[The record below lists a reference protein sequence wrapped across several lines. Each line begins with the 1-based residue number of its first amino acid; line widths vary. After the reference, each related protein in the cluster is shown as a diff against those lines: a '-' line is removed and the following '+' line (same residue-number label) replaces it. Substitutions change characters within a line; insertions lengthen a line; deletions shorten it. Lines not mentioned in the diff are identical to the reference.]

1 MITYSINHLFLYIL
15 LMKTLKRRV
24 DLGES
29 GINRVLFYE
38 KIIRKIL
45 RTQPAREAAMNETT
59 QSFLKVV
66 DAKHQSIEPPIQLN
80 PKTCLEILKY
90 VAEVRNAALTG
101 EEESRGEYKLRE
113 SYFERDINADL
124 GWMMRVIKRFF
135 NGTLPEEFKGSQL
148 YYEKQRAIFKQLK
161 KVKRKAVGSQEPG
174 KLSYKQPGQYNGIA
188 WIIQCFDAALSFDKE
203 TSAAV
208 LHSYFW

>member
-1 MITYSINHLFLYIL
+1 MITYSFNHLFLYIL
-15 LMKTLKRRV
+15 LMKKLKRRV

-66 DAKHQSIEPPIQLN
+66 DAKHQSLEPTIQLN

-113 SYFERDINADL
+113 SYFERDVNADL

-135 NGTLPEEFKGSQL
+135 NGSLPEEF
-148 YYEKQRAIFKQLK
+148 
-161 KVKRKAVGSQEPG
+161 
-174 KLSYKQPGQYNGIA
+174 
-188 WIIQCFDAALSFDKE
+188 
-203 TSAAV
+203 
-208 LHSYFW
+208 